1 MFGKEINLSKG
12 NTSIISKDLNIKGNL
27 NSEGLLEIEGKI
39 DGDIN
44 GNIITLRETASVSG
58 NITAKTLNIKGKFTG
73 IIKSERINISG
84 KADIKGTL
92 EYVSLCVED
101 GASIEGDLK
110 RASEIKAVSGKA
122 NYKYDN
128 KDLKDTKFD
137 NKEKDKENK

>member
-12 NTSIISKDLNIKGNL
+12 NTSIISKDLSIKGNL

-44 GNIITLRETASVSG
+44 GNIITLRETSSVNG
-58 NITAKTLNIKGKFTG
+58 NITAKILNIKGKFTG

-92 EYVSLCVED
+92 EYISLCVED
-101 GASIEGDLK
+101 GATIEGDLK
-110 RASEIKAVSGKA
+110 RVSEIKAVSNKID
-122 NYKYDN
+122 YKYGSNDS
-128 KDLKDTKFD
+128 KDQ
-137 NKEKDKENK
+137 EKGKENK